1 MDEKSMKHGAF
12 SWFELMTT
20 DLDSAKKF
28 YTELFNWELKEMPM
42 ENMNY
47 TVASVDG
54 EDVAGLMPMPP
65 GTQEMPPAWS
75 QYITVDDVDV
85 TAAKA
90 KEMGGK
96 VMVEPQD
103 IPNIG
108 RFCVIQ
114 DPQGAWFSAITYV
127 QE

>member
-20 DLDSAKKF
+20 DVESAKKF
-28 YTELFNWELKEMPM
+28 YKELFNWELKEMPM

-65 GTQEMPPAWS
+65 GPEEMPPAWS

-96 VMVEPQD
+96 VLVEPQD
-103 IPNIG
+103 IPEIG

>member
-1 MDEKSMKHGAF
+1 MDEKSLKHGAF

-20 DLDSAKKF
+20 DVDSAKKF
-28 YTELFNWELKEMPM
+28 YTELFNWGLKEMPM

-65 GTQEMPPAWS
+65 GTQEMPPSWS
-75 QYITVDDVDV
+75 LYITVDDVDV

-90 KEMGGK
+90 KEIGKEEGSQEEGSGSLYSRRQALSKGG
-96 VMVEPQD
+96 
-103 IPNIG
+103 
-108 RFCVIQ
+108 
-114 DPQGAWFSAITYV
+114 T
-127 QE
+127 